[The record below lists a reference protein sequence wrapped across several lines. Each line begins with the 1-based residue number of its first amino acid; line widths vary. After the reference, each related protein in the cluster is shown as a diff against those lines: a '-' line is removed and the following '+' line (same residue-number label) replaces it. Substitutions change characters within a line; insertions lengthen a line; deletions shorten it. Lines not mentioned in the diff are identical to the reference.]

1 MSRLYGI
8 KGIPKVYSTG
18 RENGTDYIVFE
29 LLGQSLECMI
39 KKYK

>member
-29 LLGQSLECMI
+29 LLG
-39 KKYK
+39 